1 MTRSAVYRK
10 TIILSFPGIPHQP
23 NYTLY
28 ISSFFFSIISNSPNC
43 KSLSSPH
50 FLVSQK
56 TRQLLLLEMWACSS
70 RNMKR
75 KIRRD
80 RLVDSSVNQ
89 TWIIDW
95 TSNLL
100 QLDIFRAI
108 FWSQL
113 PQGKLG
119 DRSLPIFSIISFA
132 PQLQILIKNNISPS
146 ISQLLS
152 KITSPLE
159 TGWNIATLEKEG
171 WWGGWA
177 ALNNWRITQLRTLR
191 PLPVHLITVQFV
203 EIRK

>member
-1 MTRSAVYRK
+1 M
-10 TIILSFPGIPHQP
+10 IITSFLGGVRLGYFRAGSPPSSSPSSPIHLIVSQIPP
-23 NYTLY
+23 
-28 ISSFFFSIISNSPNC
+28 
-43 KSLSSPH
+43 LSSPH

-56 TRQLLLLEMWACSS
+56 TRQLLLLDMWACSS

-146 ISQLLS
+146 ISQLFS
-152 KITSPLE
+152 KIKSPLE
-159 TGWNIATLEKEG
+159 TGWNIATLEKEEV
-171 WWGGWA
+171 GGWG
-177 ALNNWRITQLRTLR
+177 
-191 PLPVHLITVQFV
+191 VG
-203 EIRK
+203 